1 MFGKDFTDPSTLL
14 VAIGITVIVSVVE
27 EDTKWRLYRRNSRY
41 YYLWFS
47 DGAGFPPMIVG
58 TLVDPMATLFA
69 GDVVSAMLIAREGKK
84 VVKIISCIV

>member
-41 YYLWFS
+41 YFMVFRWSRL
-47 DGAGFPPMIVG
+47 AIAMIVG
-58 TLVDPMATLFA
+58 TLVVL
-69 GDVVSAMLIAREGKK
+69 L
-84 VVKIISCIV
+84 C

>member
-47 DGAGFPPMIVG
+47 DGAGLPP
-58 TLVDPMATLFA
+58 
-69 GDVVSAMLIAREGKK
+69 
-84 VVKIISCIV
+84 

>member
-1 MFGKDFTDPSTLL
+1 MSSIIKIAVIFAMFGKDFTDPSTLL

-47 DGAGFPPMIVG
+47 DGAGLPP
-58 TLVDPMATLFA
+58 
-69 GDVVSAMLIAREGKK
+69 
-84 VVKIISCIV
+84 

>member
-1 MFGKDFTDPSTLL
+1 MSSIIKIAVIFAMFGKDFTDPSTLL

-47 DGAGFPPMIVG
+47 DGAGLPTAMIVG
-58 TLVDPMATLFA
+58 TLVDPWL
-69 GDVVSAMLIAREGKK
+69 L
-84 VVKIISCIV
+84 C

>member
-1 MFGKDFTDPSTLL
+1 

-47 DGAGFPPMIVG
+47 DGAGFARRHDCGYLSRPNGYFVECY
-58 TLVDPMATLFA
+58 
-69 GDVVSAMLIAREGKK
+69 GDVVSAMLIARVSKEKWLSK
-84 VVKIISCIV
+84 SLAV